1 MFFLTSAHLQFTF
14 HSEKVVKAALPKEIE
29 DFAAHIAA
37 VLAGNI
43 YDDVCAVLTKLNV
56 TIPSVDSVTSNVP
69 FMLTLAFHGG
79 FVAAVSKQFPRA
91 EDAYSL
97 IAFTSVVLQRTM
109 EGKYMSGGGFD
120 LRSAYAT
127 RLEDIQNGAVMTR
140 RGELKFVKLLKAV
153 KRSHRVDQ

>member
-1 MFFLTSAHLQFTF
+1 MFFLRSAHLQFTF
-14 HSEKVVKAALPKEIE
+14 HSQKVVKAALPKEIE

-43 YDDVCAVLTKLNV
+43 YDDVCAVLT
-56 TIPSVDSVTSNVP
+56 I
-69 FMLTLAFHGG
+69 MLTLAFHGG

-91 EDAYSL
+91 QDAYSL